1 MYWWR
6 TPTESLDANSIE
18 NLWHELKEYIK
29 RVVKSTLKQEL
40 VEGVDTAK
48 YQKYIRHL
56 RKVIPKII
64 ELKGTATG
72 N

>member
-1 MYWWR
+1 M
-6 TPTESLDANSIE
+6 
-18 NLWHELKEYIK
+18 KEYIK

-56 RKVIPKII
+56 RKVIPKI
-64 ELKGTATG
+64 LNSKVLLLATETVQKYFEYVYVQVYLHVIM
-72 N
+72 